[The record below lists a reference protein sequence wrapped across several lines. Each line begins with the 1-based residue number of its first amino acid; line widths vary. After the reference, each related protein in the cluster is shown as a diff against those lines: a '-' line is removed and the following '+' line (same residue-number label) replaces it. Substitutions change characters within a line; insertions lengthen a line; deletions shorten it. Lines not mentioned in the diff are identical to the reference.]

1 MLHARL
7 LNDWTSR
14 SETSAH
20 WRDNRGKKLRGDV
33 AAWWPSGKP
42 QQQPEQCG
50 QLPPQNEMLLSGQMC
65 RVINSFDLCKLPQLH
80 RSAKGWNVYSA
91 QNTFRPAWLFPCRQ
105 SPAWH
110 RARLPLHRSAFHLAR
125 FCVRKLYASNV
136 TCLVAVSQLMG

>member
-1 MLHARL
+1 MRTFNKVWPTEVLHAWL

-20 WRDNRGKKLRGDV
+20 WRDTQGKILRGDV

-65 RVINSFDLCKLPQLH
+65 RVINSLHLCKLPQLH
-80 RSAKGWNVYSA
+80 RSAKGWNVDSA
-91 QNTFRPAWLFPCRQ
+91 QNAFRPARLFSCWGDHRPGNQPGCPSQESHCTGRLFIWLG
-105 SPAWH
+105 S
-110 RARLPLHRSAFHLAR
+110 
-125 FCVRKLYASNV
+125 V
-136 TCLVAVSQLMG
+136 

>member
-1 MLHARL
+1 MRTFNKVWPIEVLHTRL

-20 WRDNRGKKLRGDV
+20 WRDNQGKILRGDV

-50 QLPPQNEMLLSGQMC
+50 QLPPKNEMVLSGKMC

-91 QNTFRPAWLFPCRQ
+91 QNAFCFL
-105 SPAWH
+105 
-110 RARLPLHRSAFHLAR
+110 ARSALPLPEITLLEASQAAPAR
-125 FCVRKLYASNV
+125 RATAQVGFS
-136 TCLVAVSQLMG
+136 SG